1 MTGEQALAK
10 TLKDNGVVLA
20 AGVYGDPCTSLLKAF
35 TKAGLHVE
43 ITVEEK
49 TAMAQTL
56 GASVAG
62 KRSVAAFK
70 QVGMNV
76 ASDPLVNAA
85 IHSSGAGLLVIMGD
99 DPGAGKST
107 TEQDSRWYAKLT
119 ELPVLTPHNA
129 DHLSKSAIEGL
140 ELSEALGVP
149 VLLQITARLTK
160 AEDEAG
166 TYTAKGEGA
175 FDRSRPWGRYM
186 LDRHKFLLQETYPK
200 LLEQVENSELNVI
213 QKSGGEDGFVSCGGV
228 SQWVQADNHFA
239 LGYAY
244 PLPEKKLVEFL
255 TGLKQVVVVEEVA
268 PIVEEAL
275 GAIIAAHGLDV
286 KVLGRLTGHLPR
298 MGNLEQRHIDAALT
312 LEPDEW
318 NFDVMQEPNP
328 EIMTL
333 PCGGFEPLYQAL
345 KNVLPEGHL
354 VAGDVGCSILQG
366 YFPPQAIDTAYAL
379 GNSIATAAGNTCNGQ
394 KGIAIIGDTGFLHS
408 GITSLLNSVEH
419 GHSLLVIVIANEIP
433 GMTPGHLGIPGLHRI
448 EALCKA
454 CGVTSITHC
463 DVDCDSNETL
473 ESLLKEQLDQDGIQ
487 VVIAKGTPKP
497 LGG

>member
-1 MTGEQALAK
+1 VTGEQALAK
-10 TLKDNGVVLA
+10 TLKSNGVALA

-35 TKAGLHVE
+35 TEAGLHVE

-56 GASVAG
+56 GTSVAG
-62 KRSVAAFK
+62 KRSVAVFK

-140 ELSEALGVP
+140 ELSEKLGVP

-166 TYTAKGEGA
+166 TYTANSEGA
-175 FDRSRPWGRYM
+175 FDRNRPWGRFM
-186 LDRHKFLLQETYPK
+186 LERHKFLLQETYPK
-200 LLEQVENSELNVI
+200 LLEQVENSELNIV
-213 QKSGGEDGFVSCGGV
+213 QKSGGENGFVSCGGV
-228 SQWVQADNHFA
+228 SQLIKADNHFA
-239 LGYAY
+239 LGYAS

-255 TGLKQVVVVEEVA
+255 RGLKRVVVVEEVA
-268 PIVEEAL
+268 PIIEEAL
-275 GAIIAAHGLDV
+275 GAIVATYGLAV

-298 MGNLEQRHIDAALT
+298 MGHLEQRHIDAAFT
-312 LEPDEW
+312 LDTKEW
-318 NFDVMQEPNP
+318 DFDVMQAPNP

-345 KNVLPEGHL
+345 KSVLPQGHL

-366 YFPPQAIDTAYAL
+366 YFPPQVIDTAYAL
-379 GNSIATAAGNTCNGQ
+379 GNSIATAAGTTSNGQ

-419 GHSLLVIVIANEIP
+419 SHSLLVLILANEIP

-448 EALCKA
+448 EALCNA
-454 CGVTSITHC
+454 CGVNSITHC
-463 DVDCDSNETL
+463 NVDTDSNEDL
-473 ESLLKEQLDQDGIQ
+473 EILLKNQLDQDGIQ
-487 VVIAKGTPKP
+487 VVVAKGTPKP